1 MSYSRLA
8 YTTAAIVAV
17 RAVLPCFTNAQEG
30 ETFVRITPT
39 QDRCPTDAYVVGYI
53 GYKDLECNC
62 SFTIGPD
69 GPRYYEFRAEPVIG
83 AVEPGSPADGKLRAG
98 DVITAIDGHLIT
110 TREGGRR
117 FARPAPSE
125 PVGFTV
131 RRQGRELDV
140 TLVPDHA
147 CYEVA
152 SLPPPRAPRPA
163 LGISN
168 SPPLPRP
175 TSDTPAPPPADLS
188 NGWVGLSI
196 KCKECSVGDSA
207 GVPVWNFSFAPEVDR
222 VEAHSPADRA
232 GIRSGDVLTHVNGLL
247 FTSREGGR
255 LFGAIQPGDK
265 VTFRYTRNN
274 AALEAEMIA
283 GTRIRYS
290 SHVQRGWSYYRADT
304 VVHPPNPI
312 TRFSGLVGDTHV
324 LVTGGPVSVNRT
336 EDEVVIQAGDVTV
349 RIRRTGGT
357 P

>member
-1 MSYSRLA
+1 
-8 YTTAAIVAV
+8 
-17 RAVLPCFTNAQEG
+17 
-30 ETFVRITPT
+30 
-39 QDRCPTDAYVVGYI
+39 
-53 GYKDLECNC
+53 
-62 SFTIGPD
+62 
-69 GPRYYEFRAEPVIG
+69 VIG
-83 AVEPGSPADGKLRAG
+83 AVEPDSPADGKLRAG

-117 FARPAPSE
+117 FARLAPGE
-125 PVGFTV
+125 PVRFTV
-131 RRQGRELDV
+131 RRQERALDV

-152 SLPPPRAPRPA
+152 SLPPPRAPTPA
-163 LGISN
+163 VGISN
-168 SPPLPRP
+168 SPTPPRP
-175 TSDTPAPPPADLS
+175 ASDAPAPPLRSAVVEAELARPDTAARPPTPPPADLS

-196 KCKECSVGDSA
+196 KCKECSVGDSV

-232 GIRSGDVLTHVNGLL
+232 GIRSGDVLTHVNGLPL
-247 FTSREGGR
+247 TSREGGR
-255 LFGAIQPGDK
+255 LFGAVQPGDK

-274 AALEAEMIA
+274 ATLEAEMVA

-290 SHVQRGWSYYRADT
+290 NHVQRGWSYYRADT

-312 TRFSGLVGDTHV
+312 TRFSGVVGDTQV